1 MATITNAIK
10 LGADCTFTVDGTALP
25 GITSVSITC
34 ESESI
39 DVSTRESGNFS
50 AELPGKKTVSVDLN
64 FRRYAEGANATAQD
78 AIYTTWLSETPT
90 GLTIVAGGGLLTIS
104 GVFVV
109 ESIEESQE
117 LDDSVTVSVSL
128 KNYGTVTR
136 SSGSGSGSGDGTT

>member
-50 AELPGKKTVSVDLN
+50 AELPGKKSVSVDLN
-64 FRRYAEGANATAQD
+64 FRRYAEGTNATAQD

-136 SSGSGSGSGDGTT
+136 TTTSGGSSGTGT

>member
-10 LGADCTFTVDGTALP
+10 LGQDCTFKVDGAELP

-34 ESESI
+34 EAESI

-50 AELPGKKTVSVDLN
+50 AELPGKKSVSIDLN
-64 FRRYAEGANATAQD
+64 FRRYASGSQATAQD
-78 AIYTTWLSETPT
+78 AIYTTWLANDPT
-90 GLTIVAGGGLLTIS
+90 GITIVADGGLLTIN

-117 LDDSVTVSVSL
+117 LDDSVNISVSL
-128 KNYGTVTR
+128 KNYGAV
-136 SSGSGSGSGDGTT
+136 SSGSGSGSGE

>member
-1 MATITNAIK
+1 MAAISNAIK
-10 LGADCTFTVDGTALP
+10 LGSDCTFTVDGTALP

-34 ESESI
+34 EAESI
-39 DVSTRESGNFS
+39 DVSTRETGNFS
-50 AELPGKKTVSVDLN
+50 AELPGKKSVSIDLN
-64 FRRYAEGANATAQD
+64 FRRYSSGSQATTQD
-78 AIYTTWLSETPT
+78 TIYTTWLANTPT
-90 GLTIVAGGGLLTIS
+90 GLTIVAGGGLLTIN

-128 KNYGTVTR
+128 KNYGAVTS